1 MTNAEKTKR
10 IIQAINETESLLDKA
25 KVKNNNSLRY
35 LEMEIK
41 ENKEFGN
48 SDEANNHAR
57 EYVQECQDR
66 VKWLENHIIK
76 LNNMMP

>member
-57 EYVQECQDR
+57 EYVQEC
-66 VKWLENHIIK
+66 
-76 LNNMMP
+76 